1 MPWRVAQ
8 RAVNRACPALMR
20 HWTMVTCCPN
30 WRGFT
35 LMTLNTDAP
44 SPQEIEGI
52 EIAQLDLSVTSE
64 TNKTLGERFLGTAER
79 AVYLIRPDQHIV
91 ARWSNTTQHACKW
104 QWRPHWEKHNE
115 HPNPDPKYPQ
125 WRRFLRKT
133 SERA

>member
-1 MPWRVAQ
+1 MPWTGGPARSQ
-8 RAVNRACPALMR
+8 PGMPCPDAPLD
-20 HWTMVTCCPN
+20 N
-30 WRGFT
+30 GYLLSKLGGGFT

-91 ARWSNTTQHACKW
+91 ARWSEYDAARVQMAVATALGKTQ
-104 QWRPHWEKHNE
+104 
-115 HPNPDPKYPQ
+115 
-125 WRRFLRKT
+125 
-133 SERA
+133 